1 MTHSK
6 KPFIILKEFPEK
18 DDYDAVNALQTIC
31 CGHDKTSLKL
41 ELDYK
46 MSAGSHTALPMKQ
59 INEFMYHNGQEITG
73 YIGIGS
79 FGGSTPEVNG
89 MVHPDHRH
97 KGIFRQLFGLV
108 LDEARKREVKALLLL
123 CDRKSDPGQ
132 AFIKTTGAS
141 YAHTEYE
148 MVLTGPSD
156 TLTSGQSSKTL
167 TLRKATNEDAHE
179 IARQNAVYF
188 ASDDVQAHLIMPE
201 EEEKRGMT
209 IWIAEDGNQIIGKV
223 HVQLHSGLG
232 GIYGLGVMPE
242 FRSRGFGRLILK
254 MAVQQLQEMNADA
267 ITLQVE
273 ARNAN
278 ALNLYQS
285 CGFEETSTMDYYL
298 LKIQPLKSGFPE
310 RG

>member
-1 MTHSK
+1 
-6 KPFIILKEFPEK
+6 
-18 DDYDAVNALQTIC
+18 
-31 CGHDKTSLKL
+31 
-41 ELDYK
+41 
-46 MSAGSHTALPMKQ
+46 
-59 INEFMYHNGQEITG
+59 
-73 YIGIGS
+73 
-79 FGGSTPEVNG
+79 
-89 MVHPDHRH
+89 
-97 KGIFRQLFGLV
+97 
-108 LDEARKREVKALLLL
+108 
-123 CDRKSDPGQ
+123 
-132 AFIKTTGAS
+132 
-141 YAHTEYE
+141 
-148 MVLTGPSD
+148 MVLTGTSD

-188 ASDDVQAHLIMPE
+188 ASGDVQAHLIMPE